1 MGTPVPEPQV
11 LFGGSFDPVHQ
22 AHLAAAL
29 AASRAL
35 NGARVTFLPNARS
48 PLKDRPGASSQQRLA
63 MLELALAPYSQ
74 LGINRFEIDRPAP
87 SYTHAS
93 LEHFR
98 QRQGNAALILVM
110 GADSLANLHRWHNW
124 RDFAR
129 LCHLLVLPRPGATAP
144 AQAVAALFPEAPAEQ
159 LLTRPAG
166 LRLMLQEPLIE
177 LSSSRLRDSQT
188 TAMASDLLPAD
199 VAAYIADQRL
209 YR

>member
-1 MGTPVPEPQV
+1 MAKPVPEPQV

-48 PLKDRPGASSQQRLA
+48 PLKNHPGASCEQRVA

-98 QRQGNAALILVM
+98 QLQGNAALILVM
-110 GADSLANLHRWHNW
+110 GADSLASLHRWHNW
-124 RDFAR
+124 RDFVR
-129 LCHLLVLPRPGATAP
+129 LCHLLVLPRPGAAAP
-144 AQAVAALFPEAPAEQ
+144 SQAVATLFPEAPPDQ

-177 LSSSRLRDSQT
+177 LSSSRLRDPQA